1 MKYVKA
7 DISLTAEIHSIVQKT
22 IKTVYPKYY
31 PSEVVSFFC
40 SLHAAGNIEKDIK
53 NRQVY
58 VLYHDNVMV
67 GTGSI
72 TENHITRV
80 YVLMQYQGRGYG
92 TFIIKQLETEIQKNY
107 DCAFLD
113 ASLPA
118 VMLYEKLGYKTVSH
132 QKYDLNNGVVLIY
145 EIMKKEF

>member
-1 MKYVKA
+1 
-7 DISLTAEIHSIVQKT
+7 
-22 IKTVYPKYY
+22 
-31 PSEVVSFFC
+31 
-40 SLHAAGNIEKDIK
+40 
-53 NRQVY
+53 
-58 VLYHDNVMV
+58 MV
-67 GTGSI
+67 GTGSV

-80 YVLMQYQGRGYG
+80 YVLPQYQGRGYG
-92 TFIIKQLETEIQKNY
+92 TIIIKQLETEIPRNY
-107 DCAFLD
+107 DCAVLD